1 MYAVIESGGRQ
12 YRVEP
17 GQQIKLGKLAVE
29 EGQSFDFDKILAVS
43 ANDSLC
49 VGLPHLKS
57 AKVTA
62 TVMSHGRDK
71 KIHILKFKRR
81 KHHMKRMGHRQD
93 HTIVKITAIEAGD
106 GQ

>member
-17 GQQIKLGKLAVE
+17 GQQIKLGKLTVE
-29 EGQSFDFDKILAVS
+29 EGQAFDFDKILAVS
-43 ANDSLC
+43 ASDTLS
-49 VGLPHLKS
+49 VGAPHLS
-57 AKVTA
+57 NAKVSA

-71 KIHILKFKRR
+71 KVKILKFKRR

-93 HTIVKITAIEAGD
+93 HTIVKIDTIEAGD
-106 GQ
+106 GK

>member
-17 GQQIKLGKLAVE
+17 GQQIKLGKLAV
-29 EGQSFDFDKILAVS
+29 
-43 ANDSLC
+43 DSLC